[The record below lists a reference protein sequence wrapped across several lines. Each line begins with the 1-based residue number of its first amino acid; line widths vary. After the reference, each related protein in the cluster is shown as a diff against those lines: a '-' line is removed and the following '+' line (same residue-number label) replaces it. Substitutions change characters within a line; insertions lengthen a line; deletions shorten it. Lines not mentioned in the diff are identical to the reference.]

1 MERKNY
7 FEILGIEFDPPE
19 KKPQVIKKAIENWE
33 KRTQDMLANETID
46 SRRKVIMAELD
57 LKADMEKTLADNK
70 SRNLEAKALKEKR
83 VSQLEQ
89 LIEIMR
95 TGETGTLEVT
105 GAQIRNVS
113 LKLKLSQSTVE
124 DVYVKKSFVVQK
136 RNQKMN
142 LNDVF
147 ISKTT
152 ADKVSGQ
159 LSKMRSMSFP
169 QFDWTGKVND
179 MFDFA
184 CFYSGGKQDDL
195 IGFRRKK
202 TSELL
207 GIMESGA
214 AKYAIDLSEQGHL
227 LQELFTA
234 GTTQIFNSEENRKKY
249 SQTLER
255 EKLAKF
261 FALLKTAPEN
271 FKKDRYFAES
281 CIRTIQKH
289 FPDYNLALALYNQEA
304 GLLQDPYEPMEALIR
319 VVCASCKTPAEFRTH
334 EEAERGQCAVCG
346 AKLYVK
352 CPSCGKK
359 APASA
364 DRCACGFQISELQF
378 FEDYCRAAQMA
389 LTELDFP
396 EAEKQL
402 SNAKLAHPG
411 HPSLAPLESQIKMEK
426 GKYEKPLNDLDKLIG
441 AGMYSK
447 AQAELVRIAAQMPK
461 LRLDSRRK
469 KIMDTLDLA
478 QKRMPPAMASPADRA
493 NRCMEILQTVK
504 DFKPAIDM
512 LQMIP
517 PRPPQNL
524 SGSARD
530 DGKLSCTL
538 SWSAAGDK
546 GVTYQVVRKRDGM
559 PNRPADGDIL
569 ARDLETLEFKDTT
582 LLPGVSYGYAVF
594 ACRYGAYSPAAT
606 CEVENFSE
614 LDAKSVRAYAE
625 NGVCHFIWALPANC
639 IGVRIIRRKNALPM
653 PHLTVGSA
661 IVADRVQ
668 ANFDDVDV
676 ENGTDYGYR
685 LQCIY
690 PDKNGFKYSTGL
702 TYMLRPDAPPESI
715 RNIRSTIE
723 GRTVTLSW
731 YPPDLIPRSVV
742 VREAKGPGINGIKGQ
757 DLPASDINTMLGTGR
772 VFANTNSGAKKCKFD
787 IPANSV
793 VSLAVITFS
802 GSRGIVSDVIQ
813 ASSVERCEID
823 KSSTRVEGDRLII
836 HLSNLP
842 KNLERLYY
850 TMAKKVDSR
859 IPYATIDDA
868 KNGHM
873 QMVTVSD
880 YVRDGMIV
888 IERVPQT
895 DLYITVIGQHKM
907 HDSSVVY
914 SPPAMH
920 KVNNNPKQKI
930 SYQMAWGGG
939 FFGNKA
945 KNARL
950 IIRTTAEETP
960 EMRLICRMDGHIP
973 MHMSDPSNIV
983 LHTLPESDH
992 GLTNGEYVYSFPD
1005 STWASMAKGAEMRLM
1020 IDDEAA
1026 LEFDVLCDNIKNL
1039 KVP

>member
-19 KKPQVIKKAIENWE
+19 KKPQVIKKAIETWE
-33 KRTQDMLANETID
+33 KRTQDLLANETV
-46 SRRKVIMAELD
+46 STRRTAIMEELA

-70 SRNLEAKALKEKR
+70 SRNIEAKALKEKR
-83 VSQLEQ
+83 VTQLEQ
-89 LIEIMR
+89 LIEIMS

-113 LKLKLSQSTVE
+113 LKLKLSPSTVE

-136 RNQKMN
+136 RNQNLN

-152 ADKVSGQ
+152 AEKISSQ
-159 LSKMRSMSFP
+159 LSRMRTMSFH
-169 QFDWTGKVND
+169 QFDWTAKVND

-184 CFYSGGKQDDL
+184 CFYSGGKQEDL
-195 IGFRRKK
+195 VGFRRKK

-214 AKYAIDLSEQGHL
+214 AKYAIDLSDQGHL
-227 LQELFTA
+227 LQELFTI
-234 GTTQIFNSEENRKKY
+234 GTTQIFKSEENRKKY

-255 EKLAKF
+255 EKLANF
-261 FALLKTAPEN
+261 FALLKGAPEN
-271 FKKDRYFAES
+271 FKKDRFFAES

-289 FPDYNLALALYNQEA
+289 FPDYNLALALYNEEA
-304 GLLQDPYEPMEALIR
+304 GLRQDPYEPMEALIR

-334 EEAERGQCAVCG
+334 ESAERGQCAVCG
-346 AKLYVK
+346 AKLYLQ

-359 APASA
+359 APANA

-378 FEDYCRAAQMA
+378 FEDYCRAARNA
-389 LTELDFP
+389 LAELDFA
-396 EAEKQL
+396 EAERQL
-402 SNAKLAHPG
+402 GNAKLAHPG
-411 HPSLAPLESQIKMEK
+411 HPNLAALESQIKKEK
-426 GKYEKPLNDLDKLIG
+426 GVYEKPLNELDKLIN
-441 AGMYSK
+441 AGMYMK
-447 AQAELVRIAAQMPK
+447 AQAEMARLAVQMPK

-469 KIMDTLDLA
+469 KVTDALDVA
-478 QKRMPPAMASPADRA
+478 QKRMPPSMAAPADRA
-493 NRCMEILQTVK
+493 NRCMEILQIVK

-524 SGSARD
+524 SGTARD
-530 DGKLSCTL
+530 DGKLSCIL

-546 GVTYQVVRKRDGM
+546 GVTYQVVRKREGM
-559 PNRPADGDIL
+559 PTKPADGDIL
-569 ARDLETLEFKDTT
+569 ARDLSALEFKDTT

-606 CEVENFSE
+606 CEVENFSD
-614 LDAKSVRAYAE
+614 LDVKTVRAYAE

-639 IGVRIIRRKNALPM
+639 IGVRVIRRKNALPM
-653 PHLTVGSA
+653 PYLTVGSV

-690 PDKNGFKYSTGL
+690 PDKNGFKYSPGV
-702 TYMLRPDAPPESI
+702 TYMLRPDAPPESV
-715 RNIRSTIE
+715 RNVRSTIE
-723 GRTVTLSW
+723 GRTVTISW
-731 YPPDLIPRSVV
+731 YPPDLVQRSVV
-742 VREAKGPGINGIKGQ
+742 VREARGPGIVGIKGQ
-757 DLPASDINTMLGTGR
+757 DLPASEINAMLGSGR
-772 VFANTNSGAKKCKFD
+772 VFANTNSSAKTCKFE

-793 VSLAVITFS
+793 ISLAVITFS
-802 GSRGIVSDVIQ
+802 GSRGIVSEVVQ

-850 TMAKKVDSR
+850 SVNKKVDSR

-868 KNGHM
+868 KDGRM
-873 QMVTVSD
+873 QVCTVSD

-888 IERVPQT
+888 IERVPKT

-907 HDSSVVY
+907 PDSTVVY
-914 SPPAMH
+914 SAPAMH
-920 KVNNNPKQKI
+920 KVNNNPKQKVT
-930 SYQMAWGGG
+930 YQMSWGGG
-939 FFGNKA
+939 LFGLKA

-950 IIRTTAEETP
+950 IIRTTATETP
-960 EMRLICRMDGHIP
+960 EMKLICRTDGHIP
-973 MHMSDPSNIV
+973 MHMNDPANII
-983 LHTLPESDH
+983 LHTVAETDS
-992 GLTNGEYVYSFPD
+992 GFANGEYVFAFKD
-1005 STWASMAKGAEMRLM
+1005 STWTSLANGAELRLM
-1020 IDDEAA
+1020 IDDQAA
-1026 LEFDVLCDNIKNL
+1026 MEFEVLPDNIKNL